1 MSQEKRVAI
10 VRCVACFFSSTKLNI
25 SLGGGGGGG
34 GGGGEEDKFNQRN
47 QRGQRT
53 KAMVATTVFG
63 SLSGRKSADP
73 LPLRRVSMT

>member
-25 SLGGGGGGG
+25 SLGGG